1 MYMYR
6 QRLIQDFSAGRG
18 NRNGRYSSIDDIP
31 FSYLILTMEIFS
43 FLGGGGGGGH
53 TPDPPVYHVLCIQI
67 CTCLKC

>member
-43 FLGGGGGGGH
+43 FLGGGGGGGAYPQ
-53 TPDPPVYHVLCIQI
+53 TPQFTMYFAYRYVLA
-67 CTCLKC
+67 